1 MIRRK
6 EGRTFPDGRDARPVT
21 RERQVS
27 SAHRECQWCPRQ
39 VAGANR
45 ALALV
50 AFLLDD
56 GPYVARTHARC
67 AAAHRDDRRRQARS
81 TLGGSLKPC
90 WTFLP
95 ENTKSARSASI
106 NWRLIVTFGSS
117 VVHLRI
123 TLDP

>member
-6 EGRTFPDGRDARPVT
+6 EGRRVPDGRTQGLSRAGGRCL
-21 RERQVS
+21 
-27 SAHRECQWCPRQ
+27 SAHRDNQW
-39 VAGANR
+39 
-45 ALALV
+45 
-50 AFLLDD
+50 
-56 GPYVARTHARC
+56 YVARTHGRC
-67 AAAHRDDRRRQARS
+67 AGAHRDDRRRRARS
-81 TLGGSLKPC
+81 TLGVLEAVLK
-90 WTFLP
+90 FLP